1 MSDLLVLF
9 ANNILPIFI
18 GAGAGYLLSR
28 FFKIDPKPISQITF
42 YILIPCLIFN
52 LLTEGSLTND
62 EVFRVVSLTIISVL
76 VLGVLTWGLGKLLKF
91 NRNLLVAMLLAT
103 MFGNAGNFGLS
114 VNLFAFGE
122 TSLPYASLYF
132 VTVTTLTSTLGIILA
147 SLGKA
152 GIREAMVGLVRV
164 PLLYAVVAAIFFNLA
179 HWKLPV
185 PVDRAVSLLGDATI
199 PILILMLGIQL
210 HNNRLDRR
218 LLALGMTNVI
228 RLVASPLIA
237 LGFCLW
243 FGLRGSAF
251 QAVVTQAGT
260 PTMVMTTLL
269 ATEYDVEPSFV
280 TAAVFT
286 STLLSPL
293 TMTPLLAF
301 LGA

>member
-1 MSDLLVLF
+1 MTNLLVLF

-28 FFKIDPKPISQITF
+28 FLKIDPKPISQITF

-52 LLTEGSLTND
+52 LLTEGGLTDD
-62 EVFRVVSLTIISVL
+62 EVIRVVSLAILSVFL
-76 VLGVLTWGLGKLLKF
+76 IGVLTWGLGRLLKF
-91 NRNLLVAMLLAT
+91 DRKLMVALLLAT

-114 VNLFAFGE
+114 VNLFAYGE
-122 TSLPYASLYF
+122 SSLPYASLYF
-132 VTVTTLTSTLGIILA
+132 VTVTILTSTLGIILA

-164 PLLYAVVAAIFFNLA
+164 PILYAVVAAIVFNLA

-185 PVDRAVSLLGDATI
+185 PADRAVSLLGDATI
-199 PILILMLGIQL
+199 PMLILMLGIQL
-210 HNNRLDRR
+210 HSHRLDQR
-218 LLALGMTNVI
+218 LLALGMANSL
-228 RLVASPLIA
+228 RLVASPLIT
-237 LGFCLW
+237 LGLCLW

-251 QAVVTQAGT
+251 QAVVTQSGT

>member
-1 MSDLLVLF
+1 MIDLLSLF

-18 GAGAGYLLSR
+18 GAGAGFLLSK
-28 FFKIDPKPISQITF
+28 FLKIDPRPISHITF

-52 LLTEGSLTND
+52 LLTTSDLNGD
-62 EVFRVVSLTIISVL
+62 EVLRVIAITIISVL
-76 VLGVLTWGLGKLLKF
+76 IVGVLAWGIGKALRF
-91 NRNLLVAMLLAT
+91 ERRLLVALLLGT

-114 VNLFAFGE
+114 VNKFAFGD
-122 TSLPYASLYF
+122 TSLAYASLYF
-132 VTVTTLTSTLGIILA
+132 VTVTTLTSTLGVVLA
-147 SLGKA
+147 SLGTSGLK
-152 GIREAMVGLVRV
+152 EAFSGLVKV
-164 PLLYAVVAAIFFNLA
+164 PVLYAVAVAVLFNIA
-179 HWKLPV
+179 HWKLPL

-199 PILILMLGIQL
+199 PMLILMLGIQL
-210 HNNRLDRR
+210 HNSQWDRR
-218 LLALGMTNVI
+218 TLALGVSNSI

-237 LGFCLW
+237 LGFVLL
-243 FGLRGSAF
+243 FGMRGAAM
-251 QAVVTQAGT
+251 QAIVTQSGT

-293 TMTPLLAF
+293 TMTPLLSY